1 MYQKKKLERE
11 YDLTRE
17 IRIIE
22 DFSDSEIE
30 SEPDYELTDA
40 ISDSDIDYDSNSDDI
55 FQTKQRL
62 TMF

>member
-1 MYQKKKLERE
+1 MSMYQKKKLERE

-40 ISDSDIDYDSNSDDI
+40 ISDSDIDYDSNSDD
-55 FQTKQRL
+55 
-62 TMF
+62 M